1 VIKFLKPKKI
11 VKRSPKR
18 KKVVRALALGLF
30 LVLPLAYFLIIR
42 PALGVLAQ
50 TRALYSHALPFKDA
64 LYLQDLVKV
73 EEELAKIDQDRVL
86 LEEALRPLSWVK
98 AIPFF
103 GGYYRDGEHLLRAGG
118 FGISAGQKMV
128 TVIEPVAD
136 LMGFR
141 TKTSEGRAVNIE
153 DRLEGAVQ
161 VMPEVAVGLDAVGPD
176 LLRVREEIAHI
187 KPGRYPRFISFGGA
201 SVGEL
206 LTQLLEATATF
217 DEALPKAKEALLTLP
232 GILGDPKPQTY
243 VLIFQNDK
251 EIRPTG
257 GFWTA
262 YALITLSGGKI
273 TDIKSDDMYQLDYRI
288 AVKTPAPDLY
298 QRFLKIEHFYIRDTN
313 LSPDFAVSA
322 RLFHEFWRRVEG
334 VPPVDGVLAL
344 DTFFVK
350 GLLEVLGPVDVAGYQ
365 EPFNAD
371 NVVVELERYATLL
384 LKEQAGRKNLIG
396 YLMDAILDK
405 AFDAPKNLW
414 LPLVQESLTL
424 VSEKHFLAYLFDSRA
439 QALVEEHNLA
449 GRVVAF
455 AGDYLQVNEANFA
468 GAKANLYV
476 TRTVRQVI
484 SRGDEGWTKEVTIDF
499 VNPEPY
505 DGWLNGPYRA
515 YVRLLVPEGSELIS
529 IEGSKEAVPQQSY
542 FDAELGKQVFAAFN
556 VTKPQDASQLV
567 FKYRLP
573 DSVVQGGKYQL
584 LIQKQPG
591 LDTPGYEVQVGKR
604 VEKFNL
610 NKDWEAEFENF

>member
-11 VKRSPKR
+11 TKKSPR
-18 KKVVRALALGLF
+18 WKKVGRVLVLGLF
-30 LVLPLAYFLIIR
+30 IVLPPAYFLIVR

-50 TRALYSHALPFKDA
+50 TRVLYSHALPLKDA
-64 LYLQDLVKV
+64 LYLQDLVKM
-73 EEELAKIDQDRVL
+73 EEELVNIEQDRASL
-86 LEEALRPLSWVK
+86 KEALKPLSWVG
-98 AIPFF
+98 AVPFF
-103 GGYYRDGEHLLRAGG
+103 GNYYRDGEHLLRAGE
-118 FGISAGQKMV
+118 FGISAGQKMI
-128 TVIEPVAD
+128 TAIEPVAD
-136 LMGFR
+136 LLGFK
-141 TKTSEGRAVNIE
+141 TKTSGEQAANVE
-153 DRLEGAVQ
+153 ARLEGAVK
-161 VMPEVAVGLDAVGPD
+161 VMPEIASGLDEVGPD

-187 KPGRYPRFISFGGA
+187 HPRRYPRFVSFGGV
-201 SVGEL
+201 SVGEM
-206 LTQLLEATATF
+206 LTQFQKATATF
-217 DEALPKAKEALLTLP
+217 DETLPQAKEALLTLP
-232 GILGDPKPQTY
+232 SILGEPEPRTY

-262 YALITLSGGKI
+262 YALLTLSGGKI

-288 AVKTPAPDLY
+288 AVKTPAPALY

-313 LSPDFAVSA
+313 ISPDFAVSA
-322 RLFHEFWRRVEG
+322 RKFHEFWRRVEG
-334 VPPVDGVLAL
+334 VPPIDGVLAL

-365 EPFNAD
+365 EPFDAE

-405 AFDAPKNLW
+405 AFNAPKNQW
-414 LPLVQESLTL
+414 LPLIQEGLTL
-424 VSEKHFLAYLFDSRA
+424 IQEKHFLAYLFDSPA
-439 QALVEEHNLA
+439 QDLVEEHNLA
-449 GRVVAF
+449 GRITAF
-455 AGDYLQVNEANFA
+455 EGDYLQVNEANFA

-476 TRTVRQVI
+476 TREVTQVV
-484 SRGDEGWTKEVTIDF
+484 SEVDGGWLKEVTIDF
-499 VNPEPY
+499 TNPEPY

-515 YVRLLVPEGSELIS
+515 YVRLLVPEGSELVS
-529 IEGSKEAVPQQSY
+529 IVGSKETVPQQAY

-556 VTKPQDASQLV
+556 VTKPQDTSQLV

-573 DSVVQGGKYQL
+573 ASVVQDGKYRL

-591 LDTPGYEVQVGKR
+591 LDAPEYEVRAGKQ

-610 NKDWEAEFENF
+610 NKDREVEIENF